1 MISASDHNHLNV
13 KYLKL
18 VNHTICKRKEW
29 SYKEYLSIGDEFKL
43 HWAMNESNK
52 QGKSEEEIKKI
63 LARKEGDAKK
73 ASKGDRIVLCQNHFS
88 HGHRVTHVVEIV
100 DHPDEAEFQ
109 DDMWTRRVQVV
120 RVVPRP
126 WEEWNEKAPWTT
138 EVIGEEFLFKSGNLV
153 SVNAPTI
160 HLNLDILRTH
170 LVGGCD

>member
-1 MISASDHNHLNV
+1 MTSASDSNYLNV

-18 VNHTICKRKEW
+18 VNNTICKRKEW
-29 SYKEYLSIGDEFKL
+29 SYEEYLRNDEFEL
-43 HWAMNESNK
+43 HWAVNESSK
-52 QGKSEEEIKKI
+52 QGKSQEEIKRM
-63 LARKEGDAKK
+63 LAGKERDAKK

-100 DHPDEAEFQ
+100 DHPDEAEFH

-138 EVIGEEFLFKSGNLV
+138 EVIGKEFLFKSGNLV

-170 LVGGCD
+170 LVGGRD